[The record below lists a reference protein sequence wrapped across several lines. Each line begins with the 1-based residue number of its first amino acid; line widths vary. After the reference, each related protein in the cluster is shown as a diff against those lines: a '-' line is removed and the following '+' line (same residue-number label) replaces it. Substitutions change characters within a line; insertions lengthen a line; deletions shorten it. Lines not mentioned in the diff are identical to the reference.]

1 MFNTNG
7 VKLKPNL
14 ELNQIQKPNLWTRLN
29 QQKYLLMILLPG
41 IIWYAIFSYLPMIG
55 TYLAFTNA
63 GLAADVSFVG
73 LDNFK
78 QLFMSPD
85 FWRAFKNTLIISA
98 YYLIFYFP
106 LPIILSLLINEF
118 SSLKFK
124 RTVQFIIYIPHFF
137 SWAVVGSIF
146 VMILSPGSGVVNDL
160 IKACGGNPVYFMVSP
175 QWFRTILTSSHI
187 WKDVGYGTVIYI
199 ATLSTVDMELYDAA
213 SVDGAGYW
221 GKLWNVTLPCLRST
235 IAVVLLLQVANIL
248 KLFEQ
253 VLVMYS
259 PAVYETADVLQTYSF
274 TEGLQNGNIGY
285 ATTIGLFTSVVSL
298 ILVLGTNYLSKKLM
312 KESIL

>member
-1 MFNTNG
+1 MLINLTEISAH
-7 VKLKPNL
+7 KP
-14 ELNQIQKPNLWTRLN
+14 QSKFWARLN
-29 QQKYLLMILLPG
+29 QQKWVLLLLMPG
-41 IIWYAIFSYLPMIG
+41 VLWYVVFSYMPMIG
-55 TYLAFTNA
+55 SYLAFTDA
-63 GLAADVSFVG
+63 GLSAKVSFIG
-73 LDNFK
+73 FDNFK
-78 QLFMSPD
+78 RLFSSPD

-118 SSLKFK
+118 RSLKLK
-124 RTVQFIIYIPHFF
+124 RSIQFIVYIPYFF

-146 VMILSPGSGVVNDL
+146 VMILSPGSGIVNDI
-160 IKACGGNPVYFMVSP
+160 IKALGGEPIYFMVSP
-175 QWFRTILTSSHI
+175 RWFRAILTCSHI

-199 ATLSTVDMELYDAA
+199 ATLSTVDLELYDAA

-221 GKLWNVTLPCLRST
+221 GRLWHITLPCLRST

-248 KLFEQ
+248 RLFEQ
-253 VLVMYS
+253 VLVMYG
-259 PAVYETADVLQTYSF
+259 PAVYEVADVLNTYSF

-285 ATTIGLFTSVVSL
+285 ATTIGLFTSIVSL
-298 ILVLGTNYLSKKLM
+298 LLVFGTNSLSKKFI